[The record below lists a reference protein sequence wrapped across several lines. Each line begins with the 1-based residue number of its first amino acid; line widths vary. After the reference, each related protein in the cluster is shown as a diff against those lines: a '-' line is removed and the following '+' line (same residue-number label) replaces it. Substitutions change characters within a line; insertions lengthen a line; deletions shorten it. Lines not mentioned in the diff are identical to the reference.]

1 MLARI
6 VQPEGNLTGESLRE
20 AAYPLATARGSS
32 FPAWRQL
39 LFLGLPF
46 LQLSGHQGWAT
57 EAAPLLGA
65 GVTAVPPGEAA
76 EARSDWLAAAVGMH
90 RGLKA
95 AAGAAVD
102 TPPLLGEGEAA
113 VLSGGSAEARGE
125 LRAAAVEVLNVLG
138 DASAAADESPPLL
151 GEGEAAVLS
160 GGSAEARGG
169 LRAAAVEVRNVLG
182 DASAAAGESP
192 PLLGAGEAAVEV
204 RDVLGDA
211 SVAAEESPPL
221 LGAGLEA
228 TDVVLQTADPTRGF
242 TDASS
247 WTSSSHVS
255 QRTPDARRMWP
266 TFALRS
272 VSAIGARCGRGLA
285 PPAMTLGSKRLWSY
299 YLSPMCNPLHVADR
313 SSV

>member
-113 VLSGGSAEARGE
+113 VLSGGSAEAR
-125 LRAAAVEVLNVLG
+125 
-138 DASAAADESPPLL
+138 
-151 GEGEAAVLS
+151 
-160 GGSAEARGG
+160 AR

-182 DASAAAGESP
+182 DASAAADESP
-192 PLLGAGEAAVEV
+192 PLLGAGFK
-204 RDVLGDA
+204 A
-211 SVAAEESPPL
+211 S
-221 LGAGLEA
+221 
-228 TDVVLQTADPTRGF
+228 DVVLQTADPTRGF

-255 QRTPDARRMWP
+255 QRTPDARRMAH
-266 TFALRS
+266 FRASERVRDRRSLRS
-272 VSAIGARCGRGLA
+272 RPCAAGNDPGL
-285 PPAMTLGSKRLWSY
+285 
-299 YLSPMCNPLHVADR
+299 
-313 SSV
+313 

>member
-113 VLSGGSAEARGE
+113 VLSGGSAEARAR
-125 LRAAAVEVLNVLG
+125 LRAAAVEVRNMLG

-151 GEGEAAVLS
+151 GAGFK
-160 GGSAEARGG
+160 
-169 LRAAAVEVRNVLG
+169 
-182 DASAAAGESP
+182 AS
-192 PLLGAGEAAVEV
+192 
-204 RDVLGDA
+204 
-211 SVAAEESPPL
+211 
-221 LGAGLEA
+221 
-228 TDVVLQTADPTRGF
+228 DVVLQTADPTRGF

-255 QRTPDARRMWP
+255 QRTPDARRMAH
-266 TFALRS
+266 FRASERVRDRRSLRS
-272 VSAIGARCGRGLA
+272 RPCAAGNDPGL
-285 PPAMTLGSKRLWSY
+285 
-299 YLSPMCNPLHVADR
+299 
-313 SSV
+313 

>member
-113 VLSGGSAEARGE
+113 VLSGGSAEARAR
-125 LRAAAVEVLNVLG
+125 LRAAAVEVRNVLG

-160 GGSAEARGG
+160 GGSAEARAR

-182 DASAAAGESP
+182 DASAAADESP
-192 PLLGAGEAAVEV
+192 PLLGAGFK
-204 RDVLGDA
+204 A
-211 SVAAEESPPL
+211 S
-221 LGAGLEA
+221 
-228 TDVVLQTADPTRGF
+228 DVVLQTADPTRGF

-255 QRTPDARRMWP
+255 QRTPDARRMAH
-266 TFALRS
+266 FRASERVRDRRSLRS
-272 VSAIGARCGRGLA
+272 RPCAAGNDPGL
-285 PPAMTLGSKRLWSY
+285 
-299 YLSPMCNPLHVADR
+299 
-313 SSV
+313 

>member
-90 RGLKA
+90 RGPKA

-102 TPPLLGEGEAA
+102 TPPLLGEGQAA
-113 VLSGGSAEARGE
+113 VLSGESAEARGE
-125 LRAAAVEVLNVLG
+125 LRA
-138 DASAAADESPPLL
+138 S
-151 GEGEAAVLS
+151 
-160 GGSAEARGG
+160 
-169 LRAAAVEVRNVLG
+169 AVEVRIVLG

-255 QRTPDARRMWP
+255 QRTPDARRMAH
-266 TFALRS
+266 FRASERVRDRRSLRS
-272 VSAIGARCGRGLA
+272 RPCAAGNDPGL
-285 PPAMTLGSKRLWSY
+285 
-299 YLSPMCNPLHVADR
+299 
-313 SSV
+313 

>member
-113 VLSGGSAEARGE
+113 VLSGGSAEAR
-125 LRAAAVEVLNVLG
+125 
-138 DASAAADESPPLL
+138 
-151 GEGEAAVLS
+151 
-160 GGSAEARGG
+160 AR

-182 DASAAAGESP
+182 DASAAA
-192 PLLGAGEAAVEV
+192 
-204 RDVLGDA
+204 D
-211 SVAAEESPPL
+211 
-221 LGAGLEA
+221 
-228 TDVVLQTADPTRGF
+228 
-242 TDASS
+242 
-247 WTSSSHVS
+247 
-255 QRTPDARRMWP
+255 
-266 TFALRS
+266 
-272 VSAIGARCGRGLA
+272 
-285 PPAMTLGSKRLWSY
+285 
-299 YLSPMCNPLHVADR
+299 
-313 SSV
+313 

>member
-102 TPPLLGEGEAA
+102 TPPLLGAGEAA
-113 VLSGGSAEARGE
+113 VLSGGSAEARAR
-125 LRAAAVEVLNVLG
+125 LRAAAVEVRNMLG

-151 GEGEAAVLS
+151 GAGFK
-160 GGSAEARGG
+160 
-169 LRAAAVEVRNVLG
+169 
-182 DASAAAGESP
+182 AS
-192 PLLGAGEAAVEV
+192 
-204 RDVLGDA
+204 
-211 SVAAEESPPL
+211 
-221 LGAGLEA
+221 
-228 TDVVLQTADPTRGF
+228 DVVLQTADPTRGF

-255 QRTPDARRMWP
+255 QRTPDARRMAH
-266 TFALRS
+266 FRASERVRDRRSLRS
-272 VSAIGARCGRGLA
+272 RPCAAGNDPGL
-285 PPAMTLGSKRLWSY
+285 
-299 YLSPMCNPLHVADR
+299 
-313 SSV
+313 

>member
-102 TPPLLGEGEAA
+102 TPPLLGAGEAA
-113 VLSGGSAEARGE
+113 VLSGGSAEAR
-125 LRAAAVEVLNVLG
+125 
-138 DASAAADESPPLL
+138 
-151 GEGEAAVLS
+151 
-160 GGSAEARGG
+160 AR

-182 DASAAAGESP
+182 DASAAADESP
-192 PLLGAGEAAVEV
+192 PLLGAGFK
-204 RDVLGDA
+204 A
-211 SVAAEESPPL
+211 S
-221 LGAGLEA
+221 
-228 TDVVLQTADPTRGF
+228 DVVLQTADPTRGF

-255 QRTPDARRMWP
+255 QRTPDARRMAH
-266 TFALRS
+266 FRASERVRDRRSLRS
-272 VSAIGARCGRGLA
+272 RPCAAGNDPGL
-285 PPAMTLGSKRLWSY
+285 
-299 YLSPMCNPLHVADR
+299 
-313 SSV
+313 

>member
-102 TPPLLGEGEAA
+102 TPPLLGAGEAA
-113 VLSGGSAEARGE
+113 VLSGGSAEARAR
-125 LRAAAVEVLNVLG
+125 LRAAAVEVRNVLG

-160 GGSAEARGG
+160 GGSAEARAR

-182 DASAAAGESP
+182 DASAAADESPPLLGEGEAAVLSGGSAEARARLRAAAVEVRNVLGDASAAADESP
-192 PLLGAGEAAVEV
+192 PLLGAGFK
-204 RDVLGDA
+204 A
-211 SVAAEESPPL
+211 S
-221 LGAGLEA
+221 
-228 TDVVLQTADPTRGF
+228 DVVLQTADPTRGF

-255 QRTPDARRMWP
+255 QRTPDARRMAH
-266 TFALRS
+266 FRASERVRDRRSLRS
-272 VSAIGARCGRGLA
+272 RPCAAGNDPGL
-285 PPAMTLGSKRLWSY
+285 
-299 YLSPMCNPLHVADR
+299 
-313 SSV
+313 